1 MLAYL
6 RKPHADLASVILRL
20 GLGFL
25 FIAHGYIKLFQP
37 LSWTEVLTPTMQKV
51 VGWTEFSCGILL
63 LIGFLSR
70 LAVIGLIADMV
81 GAIALVTGAHEFISV
96 GVGPHGFTF
105 AASGFEYNFILIV
118 ACLAVLMLG
127 SGWFSLD
134 HLIFD
139 RVRGRRTLM
148 QPANPAMPRA
158 EDRVSPTINVGDR

>member
-1 MLAYL
+1 MLTYL

-25 FIAHGYIKLFQP
+25 FIMHGYIKLFQP
-37 LSWTEVLTPTMQKV
+37 LSWTEVLSPTMQKV
-51 VGWTEFSCGILL
+51 VGWTEFTCGILL
-63 LIGFLSR
+63 LIGLLSR
-70 LAVIGLIADMV
+70 LAAIGLIGDMI

-118 ACLAVLMLG
+118 ACLAVLVLG
-127 SGWFSLD
+127 SGWLSLD

-139 RVRGRRTLM
+139 RRRGAAVTT
-148 QPANPAMPRA
+148 QTAAPGFPRA
-158 EDRVSPTINVGDR
+158 EERIAPLP